1 MAEPKKAAR
10 KRVSSLKPV
19 GVSPDGTA
27 LLLSR
32 KAGSS
37 TPSFRLGIDESL
49 VAALEEAHHART
61 AAKKAKDQ
69 LELPPP
75 IPARVESK
83 LTVREVQNLLRQGR
97 TVAAIAKRAGVDPQ
111 WVERWESPII
121 WERAGMATRA
131 RRAHLTK
138 ARGGISRVPLGE
150 AVASNL
156 KDRGV
161 KLDNKAFEAAWD
173 STKKAR
179 STRWAVTFTFTSKG
193 REQTARWEFDP
204 ETSEVHGLDKLA
216 NELGWVAP
224 PRKRSRA

>member
-1 MAEPKKAAR
+1 M
-10 KRVSSLKPV
+10 SSLKPI
-19 GVSPDGTA
+19 GVSPDGST
-27 LLLSR
+27 LLLGRSSGSR
-32 KAGSS
+32 G
-37 TPSFRLGIDESL
+37 PSFRLGIDETL
-49 VAALEEAHHART
+49 VAALEEAHAARA

-75 IPARVESK
+75 VPTRVESK

-111 WVERWESPII
+111 WVERWESPIV
-121 WERAGMATRA
+121 WERAGMAARA
-131 RRAHLTK
+131 RRCHLMK

-150 AVASNL
+150 AVTANL

-161 KLDNKAFEAAWD
+161 KLDARAFEAAWD

-179 STRWAVTFTFTSKG
+179 SSRWAVTFTFTSKG

-204 ETSEVHGLDKLA
+204 ESGEVHGLDKLA
-216 NELGWVAP
+216 NELGWIAP
-224 PRKRSRA
+224 PRKRTRA